1 MKYLLPLLSLLVL
14 LPISAIALG
23 PHVSKVPNPHDN
35 KIRWNRCHACL
46 AARLRHQLAVE
57 RNNRTTIGK
66 THG

>member
-35 KIRWNRCHACL
+35 KIRWNRWQQGSDTSWRSNEITAL
-46 AARLRHQLAVE
+46 L
-57 RNNRTTIGK
+57 
-66 THG
+66 

>member
-23 PHVSKVPNPHDN
+23 PHVSKVPNPHDT
-35 KIRWNRCHACL
+35 KL